1 MAPELLTA
9 VYSEDLRRGTVV
21 AYVSLV
27 PCKLFSFTRH
37 ASLRFSL
44 LWWPATRHQMKL
56 KLLTK
61 KKKKMKLHYN
71 GSWWASS
78 RKKHNQKKKSILLLW
93 SQHTAQNTWKTAALP
108 SLNSYLFSLLK
119 GITEKLRRQLERHFL
134 WKPKSILG
142 ASSGRREKYLK
153 ITEQAK
159 KGRRKYNDKQ

>member
-1 MAPELLTA
+1 MFPWFLASCSPSPAMLHFAFPYYDGQLQDTKW
-9 VYSEDLRRGTVV
+9 
-21 AYVSLV
+21 SLS
-27 PCKLFSFTRH
+27 C
-37 ASLRFSL
+37 
-44 LWWPATRHQMKL
+44 WQ
-56 KLLTK
+56 K
-61 KKKKMKLHYN
+61 KKKKKKLHYN